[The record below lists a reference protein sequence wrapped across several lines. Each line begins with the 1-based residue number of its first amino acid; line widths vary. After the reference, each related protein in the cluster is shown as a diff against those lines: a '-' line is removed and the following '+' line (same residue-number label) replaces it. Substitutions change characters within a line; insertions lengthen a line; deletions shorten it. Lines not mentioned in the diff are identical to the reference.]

1 MNKILSAAVVII
13 GFTASAALAQMGGH
27 EGMGSQQSHQ
37 MMGGQMMSQE
47 MMKDMTGMMRQMNEM
62 MQKLSHPM
70 GHMTV
75 TDHAKMQDMAKVMRD
90 MAAQMNEMAAHME
103 KGEMDKATVKKMQE
117 RMKAMN
123 QSIEN
128 LQKEGK

>member
-37 MMGGQMMSQE
+37 MMGGQMMGRE
-47 MMKDMTGMMRQMNEM
+47 MMQNMTGMMRQMNEM

-75 TDHAKMQDMAKVMRD
+75 MDHAKMQDMAKVMRD
-90 MAAQMNEMAAHME
+90 MAAQMSEMAAHME

-117 RMKAMN
+117 KMKAMN

>member
-1 MNKILSAAVVII
+1 MTKILSAAVVII

-37 MMGGQMMSQE
+37 MIGGQMMSQE
-47 MMKDMTGMMRQMNEM
+47 MTKDMAGMMKQMNEM

>member
-1 MNKILSAAVVII
+1 MTKILSAAVVII

-37 MMGGQMMSQE
+37 MTGRQMMSQE
-47 MMKDMTGMMRQMNEM
+47 MMKDMTGMMKQMNEM
-62 MQKLSHPM
+62 MQKLSHPL

-75 TDHAKMQDMAKVMRD
+75 TDHAKIQDMAKVMRD

-103 KGEMDKATVKKMQE
+103 KEKWTRQRSKKC
-117 RMKAMN
+117 R
-123 QSIEN
+123 
-128 LQKEGK
+128 KE